1 MWGINHKQV
10 FAERIRWG
18 VNFWSPKT
26 LRSLVLPGALF
37 LVAACVVFQGAF
49 GFIPSTAVHFYFY
62 SVFAAGILLAWRFH
76 SSRILFALSTLFLA
90 QHALE
95 FFSSGRAASAGPG
108 RIALEA
114 VAFLL
119 PLNFIAFSVFRER
132 GLGFPAIVPR
142 LALLFFE
149 SVFVAII
156 CRPGETVGPALLHS
170 RFLGRLPWTPLPSL
184 ALLAFVAAL
193 AVLLV
198 RLVLYRKPTESGL
211 LWALLATFLSF
222 QVGAVGP
229 AATAYLATAGL
240 ILISSII
247 ENSYFLAYHDEL
259 TSLPA
264 RRAFN
269 DALLRLEQ
277 PYAVAVVD
285 IDHFK
290 NFNDT
295 YGHETGD
302 QVLRMV
308 AAKLASVT
316 GGGSAY
322 RVGGE
327 EFSILFPG
335 KSVKEAMPHLE
346 LLRSVIEVATF
357 RVRGGE
363 ERRGTARAQ
372 KSRALDT
379 RNQDSRS
386 QDDPGQDGR
395 TQETHTQETRTQETH
410 AQDFRSHDR
419 RSLERRA
426 RPRRPPAPRKR
437 ARTVISEPGNQQ
449 ISVTVSIGAAEP
461 NARFRSV
468 EQVIQA
474 ADQALYRAKQSGRN
488 RVELSSAPRA
498 ARLKRNIA

>member
-1 MWGINHKQV
+1 M
-10 FAERIRWG
+10 
-18 VNFWSPKT
+18 NFWSPKT
-26 LRSLVLPGALF
+26 FKSLVLPGGIF

-49 GFIPSTAVHFYFY
+49 GSIPSAAVHFYFY
-62 SVFAAGILLAWRFH
+62 SVFAAGILLAWRFQ
-76 SSRILFALSTLFLA
+76 SSRILFALLTVFLA
-90 QHALE
+90 QRALE
-95 FFSSGRAASAGPG
+95 FFSSGRAVSSGPG

-132 GLGFPAIVPR
+132 GLVFSAIAPR

-156 CRPGETVGPALLHS
+156 CRPGTIVGPAFLHS
-170 RFLGRLPWTPLPSL
+170 HFLGRMAWTPLPSL

-193 AVLLV
+193 AVLLI
-198 RLVLYRKPTESGL
+198 RLVLFRKPTESGL
-211 LWALLATFLSF
+211 LWALLATFLAF

-259 TSLPA
+259 TALPA

-269 DALLRLEQ
+269 DALLRLEV

-290 NFNDT
+290 SFNDT

-308 AAKLASVT
+308 AGKLASVT
-316 GGGSAY
+316 GGGRAY

-335 KSVKEAMPHLE
+335 KSAKDVMPHLE

-357 RVRGGE
+357 RVRAGE
-363 ERRGTARAQ
+363 ERRGMARTA
-372 KSRALDT
+372 KSLAS
-379 RNQDSRS
+379 DSGIA
-386 QDDPGQDGR
+386 D
-395 TQETHTQETRTQETH
+395 
-410 AQDFRSHDR
+410 AQDQSSANAEARKAENQSKEFRNHER
-419 RSLERRA
+419 RSSERRA
-426 RPRRPPAPRKR
+426 RPRRPPAQRKR
-437 ARTVISEPGNQQ
+437 ARAIDADPANQEL
-449 ISVTVSIGAAEP
+449 SVTVSIGAAEP

-488 RVELSSAPRA
+488 RVEFSSPPRA